1 MNLTNTA
8 GERIIEVVDEGDGGA
23 KILFYKPEKMT
34 MVVWQKHIVEFQ
46 KFMNELKIKARRRN
60 QMESYKHSAED
71 ING

>member
-1 MNLTNTA
+1 MQLTNTA

-23 KILFYKPEKMT
+23 KINLYKPEKMT

-60 QMESYKHSAED
+60 
-71 ING
+71 